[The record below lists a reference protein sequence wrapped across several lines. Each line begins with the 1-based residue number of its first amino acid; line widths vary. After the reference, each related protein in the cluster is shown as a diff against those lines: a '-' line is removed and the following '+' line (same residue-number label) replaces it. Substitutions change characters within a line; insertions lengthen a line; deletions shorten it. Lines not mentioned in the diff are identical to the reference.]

1 MLRGHKSP
9 GTLVAEIKMLRTS
22 HDGAFL
28 IVEGKDDVRFWR
40 PRRHAGCDLID
51 GEGKPNVIGAV
62 RRLDATRFGGALG
75 VVGSDFERLTGGRVE
90 SGNLLYRTPTTSSV
104 FFAVHPRSTR
114 CSPSTAMIPG
124 FGPVAVHPRWAS
136 APQGRAASP
145 LGGRP
150 RRSRA
155 QAMMDGRRH
164 RIRRFESAGNDVR
177 TALLERALVFGRLR
191 FAALL
196 ARPAVELQ
204 VKVQRFLDENT
215 WTVDDET
222 LIRQAV
228 PDSPHDANAI
238 ANRLGQLP
246 EIDPWH
252 VVRGH
257 DMIAIL
263 RIGLRRVL
271 GDLPASIGANDI
283 ARLLRAGMSPE
294 DLRDTGLWADLGA
307 WEAANRPYA
316 VLAD

>member
-28 IVEGKDDVRFWR
+28 IVEGRDDVRFWR

-75 VVGSDFERLTGGRVE
+75 VVDSDFELLTGGRSE
-90 SGNLLYRTPTTSSV
+90 SGNLLYTDAHDLECLLCRSSALDKV
-104 FFAVHPRSTR
+104 LAEHGDDS
-114 CSPSTAMIPG
+114 
-124 FGPVAVHPRWAS
+124 
-136 APQGRAASP
+136 
-145 LGGRP
+145 
-150 RRSRA
+150 
-155 QAMMDGRRH
+155 
-164 RIRRFESAGNDVR
+164 RIRRFESTGNDVR
-177 TALLERALVFGRLR
+177 TALLKRALVFGRLR

-204 VKVQRFLDENT
+204 VKVQRFVDENT
-215 WTVDDET
+215 WTVDDEA

-228 PDSPHDANAI
+228 PDSPHDAHAI
-238 ANRLGQLP
+238 TSRLGQLP
-246 EIDPWH
+246 EVDPWH
-252 VVRGH
+252 LVRGH

-283 ARLLRAGMSPE
+283 ARILRAAMSPE
-294 DLRDTGLWADLGA
+294 DLRDTGLWADLRA

-316 VLAD
+316 VLGD